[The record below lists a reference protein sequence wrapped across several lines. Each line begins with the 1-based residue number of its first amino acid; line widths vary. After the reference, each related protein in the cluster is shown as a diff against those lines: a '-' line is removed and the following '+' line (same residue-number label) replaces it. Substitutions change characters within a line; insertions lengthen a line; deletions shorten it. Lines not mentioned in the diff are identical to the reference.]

1 MRGRFIVDYTD
12 RPFTTRST
20 GSPDMSENTK
30 RERMGR
36 IAPETMTEAQKQAAA
51 ELASGPRG
59 EVRGPF
65 NVLLRSPELMTP
77 LQKVGE
83 YLRFRCQL
91 DRRIAEMATLIAARH
106 WTQLY
111 EWSAHHPLALK
122 AGLKPDIAQAIAEG
136 RRPTGMAQDEESVY
150 DLLTEA
156 LQNKSVSDPTYERGI
171 KQFGEQNLVDLLAIA
186 GYYAMLALLLNVAR
200 TQLPEGREA
209 GM

>member
-1 MRGRFIVDYTD
+1 MNQPARRD
-12 RPFTTRST
+12 RMP
-20 GSPDMSENTK
+20 K
-30 RERMGR
+30 L
-36 IAPETMTEAQKQAAA
+36 APENMTEAQRTAAA

-65 NVLLRSPELMTP
+65 NVLLRSPELMSP
-77 LQKVGE
+77 VQKVGE

-111 EWSAHHPLALK
+111 EWQAHHPLALK
-122 AGLKPDIAQAIAEG
+122 AGLKAEVAQAIAEG
-136 RRPTGMAQDEESVY
+136 RRPTGMATDEEVVY

-156 LQNKSVSDPTYERGI
+156 LQNKSVSDATYDRGV

-186 GYYAMLALLLNVAR
+186 GYYAMLAMMLNVAR
-200 TQLPEGREA
+200 TPLPEGKEP
-209 GM
+209 GMPHFPN

>member
-1 MRGRFIVDYTD
+1 
-12 RPFTTRST
+12 
-20 GSPDMSENTK
+20 MSEQPK
-30 RERMGR
+30 RERMAR
-36 IAPETMTEAQKQAAA
+36 IAPENMTEAQRKAAA
-51 ELASGPRG
+51 ELAAGPRG

-65 NVLLRSPELMTP
+65 NVLLRSPELMSP

-111 EWSAHHPLALK
+111 EWNAHHPLALK
-122 AGLKPDIAQAIAEG
+122 AGLKPEIADAIAEG
-136 RRPTGMAQDEESVY
+136 RRPTGMAQDEEVVY

-156 LQNKSVSDPTYERGI
+156 LQNRSVSDVTYERGL

-186 GYYAMLALLLNVAR
+186 GYYALLAMLLNVAR
-200 TQLPEGREA
+200 TPLPEGRQPA
-209 GM
+209 MPHFPH